1 MRTKN
6 TALKYGKPDSE
17 DRAFPRLMT
26 LPTLIVL
33 LVMTAY
39 PLVFTVFYSFTNY
52 QYGKKGGYKIIGLQN
67 YQSLFKS
74 PYFQTAVL
82 NTIKFTIL
90 AVLFE
95 MVIGLL
101 IAVFVH
107 SLLRGQK
114 VLRILLLLPYLLPTV
129 TVALSWKMMLSQN
142 YGIDLMGTFNEI
154 QQGFDLINEAQGR
167 VSMMREGA
175 ENSNAAENIREN
187 IQFIQET
194 LDENKRKIEEL
205 QGKLKSSSI
214 NSSKLKEAINS
225 LTQQLN
231 EKNAEL
237 ETLRAQLAE
246 KDVKIEELTGTVNNL
261 QDENAQVKQQRDETA
276 QIARN
281 QDAQLNTAWYV
292 FGTNKELKAEGIL
305 SKGEVLQGNY
315 NKNYFTQ
322 IDIRKVNVIPL
333 ESKSATLLTNHPAGS
348 YTLLKDSKG
357 EYTLR
362 ITDVAKFWSVSKYL
376 VVKVK

>member
-1 MRTKN
+1 MLASCNEGFKGNSASDRER
-6 TALKYGKPDSE
+6 DSLRNVIDQKDNE
-17 DRAFPRLMT
+17 
-26 LPTLIVL
+26 
-33 LVMTAY
+33 
-39 PLVFTVFYSFTNY
+39 
-52 QYGKKGGYKIIGLQN
+52 
-67 YQSLFKS
+67 
-74 PYFQTAVL
+74 L
-82 NTIKFTIL
+82 N
-90 AVLFE
+90 
-95 MVIGLL
+95 
-101 IAVFVH
+101 
-107 SLLRGQK
+107 
-114 VLRILLLLPYLLPTV
+114 
-129 TVALSWKMMLSQN
+129 
-142 YGIDLMGTFNEI
+142 DLMGTFNEI

-167 VSMMREGA
+167 VTMMREGA